1 MKHLDIGCGTNP
13 KNPYNFDEIYG
24 VDLFPEVLKLGT
36 NFKQANIALDKIP
49 FEDNF
54 FDSISAFD
62 VLEHIPRQQIDYLN
76 NKIHFPF
83 IALMNEIHRLLKPN
97 GLFYA
102 LTPAYPGSEAFQD
115 PTHVNFIS
123 YETCRYFTGK
133 TAYAK
138 RYGFKGEFQ
147 QVEMKW
153 IYSTYGQTANRN
165 WKILIKNWHKVNI
178 KLGKQH
184 LVWQLK
190 AIK

>member
-1 MKHLDIGCGTNP
+1 MKHLDIGCGVTP
-13 KNPYNFDEIYG
+13 KNPYNSDEIYG
-24 VDLFPEVLKLGT
+24 VDLFPEILKLGS
-36 NFKQANIALDKIP
+36 NFKQANIAVDKIP
-49 FEDNF
+49 FNDNF

-62 VLEHIPRQQIDYLN
+62 VLEHIPRQQIDYSTG
-76 NKIHFPF
+76 KIYLPF
-83 IALMNEIHRLLKPN
+83 ISLMNEIYRVLKPD

-138 RYGFKGEFQ
+138 RYGFAGEFEQ
-147 QVEMKW
+147 IEMRW
-153 IYSTYGQTANRN
+153 MYSNYGQSANRT
-165 WKILIKNWHKVNI
+165 WILSIKNWHKVNI

>member
-1 MKHLDIGCGTNP
+1 MKHLDIGCGITP

-24 VDLFPEVLKLGT
+24 VDLFPEVSKLGH
-36 NFKQANIALDKIP
+36 NFKQANIAVDKIP
-49 FEDNF
+49 FKDNF

-62 VLEHIPRQQIDYLN
+62 VLEHIPRQQIDYSTG
-76 NKIHFPF
+76 KIYLPF
-83 IALMNEIHRLLKPN
+83 ISLMNEIYRTLKPN

-115 PTHVNFIS
+115 PTHVNFIA

-138 RYGFKGEFQ
+138 RYGFAGEFEQ
-147 QVEMKW
+147 IEMRW
-153 IYSTYGQTANRN
+153 MYSTYGQSANRN
-165 WKILIKNWHKVNI
+165 WVLSVKNWHKVYI

-184 LVWQLK
+184 LVWQLR

>member
-1 MKHLDIGCGTNP
+1 MKHLDIGCGITP

-24 VDLFPEVLKLGT
+24 VDLFPEVSKLGP
-36 NFKQANIALDKIP
+36 NFKQANIAVDKIP
-49 FEDNF
+49 FKDNF

-62 VLEHIPRQQIDYLN
+62 VLEHIPRQQIDYSTG
-76 NKIHFPF
+76 KIYFPF
-83 IALMNEIHRLLKPN
+83 ISLMNEIYRTLKPN

-115 PTHVNFIS
+115 PTHVNFIA

-133 TAYAK
+133 SAYAK
-138 RYGFKGEFQ
+138 RYGFNGEFEK
-147 QVEMKW
+147 VEMKW
-153 IYSTYGQTANRN
+153 MYSTYGQTSKRS
-165 WKILIKNWHKVNI
+165 LIVSLKNWHKVNL